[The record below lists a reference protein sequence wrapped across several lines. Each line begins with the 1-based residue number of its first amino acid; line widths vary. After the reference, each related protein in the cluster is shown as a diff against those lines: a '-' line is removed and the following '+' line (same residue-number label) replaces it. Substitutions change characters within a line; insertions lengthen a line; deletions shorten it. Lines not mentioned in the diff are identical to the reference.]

1 MHSIIKYT
9 ILFVHIAKT
18 TLLAINNY
26 LYYEAKSDTTN
37 QILSVIRD
45 VEFGLKLIVDFY
57 IYPLFLICLN
67 FYVKNY
73 KE

>member
-18 TLLAINNY
+18 ILLAINNY
-26 LYYEAKSDTTN
+26 LYFEDRSLA
-37 QILSVIRD
+37 VIRD
-45 VEFGLKLIVDFY
+45 AEFGLKLLVDFY